1 MPEIDLFSFYRR
13 LLLIILGS
21 YSVIRLMLFIWR
33 WRADSLAARRHEAL
47 LRQWVEVS
55 VLRVRM
61 RRFTLSV
68 LQIALLTAI
77 LGYVIWLQVG

>member
-33 WRADSLAARRHEAL
+33 WQADSLAAGRHEAR